1 MDVRLSAEQLAL
13 RDSVAQVVD
22 RLGPQTVRDL
32 DDAERSGKLNAAVVA
47 SGWRELRTAQDD
59 GAPWGSGVDVA
70 IVADA
75 LARGVADVAF
85 VGPTLAAEL
94 RRVAGREPAA
104 SRETIALRADLGA
117 SGDDIAID
125 AAGADAA
132 LSVRGGSVVTF
143 PVESPAP
150 HVDLTRSSAPLG
162 AVATAVGD
170 LDADDLLQWNA
181 LGLALTCA
189 DLVGTM
195 QGALDVTCAYA
206 KERHQ
211 YGTAIGSFQAVQH
224 LLADAHVL
232 TEGSRSITL
241 HAAWAADALP
251 ADDALGAAAAAKA
264 YCARAARTVCETAIQ
279 VHGGIGNT
287 WEHLAH
293 VYLRR
298 ALLSAELFGG
308 VGPSLERVL
317 SHRGIGAA

>member
-1 MDVRLSAEQLAL
+1 VDVRFSAEQRAL

-32 DDAERSGKLNAAVVA
+32 DDRERIAELDAAVDA
-47 SGWRELRTAQDD
+47 SGWRELRIAQDD
-59 GAPWGSGVDVA
+59 GTPWATGVDVA
-70 IVADA
+70 IVAEA
-75 LARGVADVAF
+75 LARGVVDVAF

-94 RRVAGREPAA
+94 RRVVGRPHAG
-104 SRETIALRADLGA
+104 SRETIALRADLAGP
-117 SGDDIAID
+117 GDEIAVD
-125 AAGADAA
+125 AAGAGEALGVRDGFAVARPVLAPAA
-132 LSVRGGSVVTF
+132 
-143 PVESPAP
+143 
-150 HVDLTRSSAPLG
+150 HVDLTRPTASLG
-162 AVATAVGD
+162 TDATAVGD
-170 LDADDLLQWNA
+170 IDADDLACWQA
-181 LGLALTCA
+181 LALALTCA

-206 KERHQ
+206 KEREQ

-232 TEGSRSITL
+232 TEGARSITL
-241 HAAWAADALP
+241 HAAWAADARAP
-251 ADDALGAAAAAKA
+251 DDALGAAAAAKA

-287 WEHLAH
+287 WEHMAH

-298 ALLSAELFGG
+298 TLLSTELFGG

-317 SHRGIGAA
+317 AHHGISAA